1 MSESTELVE
10 DLTCRVEIGINN
22 FLFEDD
28 GSTAIKS
35 PQVKEVVEQD
45 YKVMQ
50 FCFISS
56 SPARMIGA
64 SLMDMDCSND
74 RSLSHGYGLLIN
86 WLGKLFI
93 LGIKA
98 LVKLSSGKI
107 VAFSNFSCCGG
118 KTQKKRKEI

>member
-10 DLTCRVEIGINN
+10 DLTCRVKIGINN

-28 GSTAIKS
+28 GPTAIKS

-45 YKVMQ
+45 YNVMR

-56 SPARMIGA
+56 
-64 SLMDMDCSND
+64 SND

-98 LVKLSSGKI
+98 LVKLLLGKI

-118 KTQKKRKEI
+118 KTQEKKRNIVAETDTIKA